1 MFFYRVTDKDSVA
14 AFEPGQGFIAGNTSS
29 RVTLDPLIQ
38 DDAIELVEYIQRHLN
53 WKNRYPT
60 PFISAYLDFD
70 TAKTEALRRVNDGKK
85 SVVLWKICL
94 DEDDDLEWA
103 TIYDLK
109 RELGFWIQDNAF
121 HNAKYEAL
129 FVRKIPRDYVVRGE
143 RYTNRQGKWT
153 GGKWFHINHPFH

>member
-129 FVRKIPRDYVVRGE
+129 FVRKIPRDYVVGGE
-143 RYTNRQGKWT
+143 RYTNRQGSK
-153 GGKWFHINHPFH
+153 